1 MEYKVNFINSSYRR
15 EFKQYGKQYL
25 KAIEKAASQGNFVLR
40 RDVEIFERKLAEY
53 VGTKYAVAVSSGT
66 DAIFL
71 SLKALGIGKG
81 DEVITVGH
89 TFIASIQSIIHAGAK
104 PVLIDVGEDAL
115 MDVSLI
121 EKAITKK
128 TKCIMPVHLSGKVC
142 DMTAIMKIAKKH
154 KLSVIED
161 ACQSLG
167 AKHKGKMS
175 GSFGDTGTF
184 SFISPKLMGGWG
196 DNGAITTNSKELYE
210 WLKLGRNHW
219 NITQGALHGLK
230 VLQPDEMHWGW
241 NMRMDNIQ
249 AAMLN
254 EKFKILPWI
263 LRRRKE
269 ICKRYD
275 REFKKLGIKTPLQQ
289 KEQVYQEFILQIPD
303 MWKFKK
309 FMDKKGVE
317 LLIRDTTPNHK
328 LYKELSHFKLP
339 VTERMATAAVRLPTY
354 PWLKDSEVSYII
366 KCVKEYFK

>member
-1 MEYKVNFINSSYRR
+1 MKVDFINSSYRR
-15 EFKQYGKQYL
+15 EYKQYGSRYIN
-25 KAIEKAASQGNFVLR
+25 AIKRAASRGDFVLR
-40 RDVEIFERKLAEY
+40 GAVEEFEAKLARY

-71 SLKALGIGKG
+71 SLRGLGIGKG

-89 TFIASIQSIIHAGAK
+89 TFIASIQSIVHSGAT
-104 PVLIDVGEDAL
+104 PILIDVGEDAL

-121 EKAITKK
+121 EKAITSK
-128 TKCIMPVHLSGKVC
+128 TKAIMPVHLSGKVC
-142 DMTAIMKIAKKH
+142 DMTAILKIAKKH
-154 KLSVIED
+154 KLAVVED

-167 AKHKGKMS
+167 AKWKGKMS

-196 DNGAITTNSKELYE
+196 DNGAITTNSKKLYTT
-210 WLKLGRNHW
+210 LRLMRNHC

-230 VLQPDEMHWGW
+230 FEHPKKMEWYW

-249 AAMLN
+249 AAILN

-263 LRRRKE
+263 LSRRAK

-275 REFKKLGIKTPLQQ
+275 KEFRKLGISVPVQQ
-289 KEQVYQEFILQIPD
+289 KEQVYQEFILKIPNVK
-303 MWKFKK
+303 KFKA

-328 LYKELSHFKLP
+328 MYPELSHFKLP
-339 VTERMATAAVRLPTY
+339 VTERMAGEAVRIPTY
-354 PWLKDSEVSYII
+354 PWLKDTEVGYII
-366 KCVKEYFK
+366 RCIKEYYGR